1 MGVAVGN
8 FATGHKLYFSPQH
21 LNNMIFD
28 LVHML
33 ASKQLNI
40 IAEQAV
46 IHHIVKGANTVL
58 LGHGEIFHTV
68 IWCCM
73 HTASTGIGGDMV
85 AQQYRNIAL

>member
-8 FATGHKLYFSPQH
+8 LATGQKLIFLAQH
-21 LNNMIFD
+21 LNNMLFD

-40 IAEQAV
+40 IAKQAI
-46 IHHIVKGANTVL
+46 IHHIVKGADTVL

-68 IWCCM
+68 IWRCM
-73 HTASTGIGGDMV
+73 HTASTCIGGDMV
-85 AQQYRNIAL
+85 AQ